1 VQVKPQNSQ
10 PQSPI
15 NKTQNIQQQLPQLP
29 QQQSPKRESP
39 EPSLRYESA
48 AAYIR
53 RKNRERRARNAT
65 VAVTEDTWTRQ
76 NI

>member
-1 VQVKPQNSQ
+1 MQVKPQNSQ

-15 NKTQNIQQQLPQLP
+15 NKTQNIQQLP